1 MANDA
6 NNCNCRILGE
16 PVPLSGHTKYK
27 KNILSYRKKKKNKL
41 LYNSDYQRN
50 NKRNKDYITKV
61 LN

>member
-27 KNILSYRKKKKNKL
+27 KNILSYRKKKKTNC
-41 LYNSDYQRN
+41 S
-50 NKRNKDYITKV
+50 ITQTTKETIKETKTTSRRF
-61 LN
+61 